1 MGLSGVGRELLR
13 RRSARCRGA
22 RCDAAPRSRIINAM
36 DDTGASSSSD
46 DGSSLDTLEFFS
58 GIGGLHCALR
68 NTRRAHR
75 ILCAYDVDDAAVKT
89 YRHNHPDTKVSSVNL
104 VSLKSA
110 DLRAA
115 CGRND
120 LWLLSPPCQPYT
132 RQGLQHN
139 ESDRRATALEHLI
152 DLLEL
157 DGSLLPGALLLE
169 NVVGFE
175 SSASRKRLCT
185 VLTSAGYGPRG
196 VGIAR
201 DDRRP
206 TSGRATSCREE
217 RRGEPAGCTAAGAQ
231 TRLLDPTPSTRARRM
246 ARRPPP
252 CGDIAAAVQEECDQ
266 LSAYLEPHNSA
277 SCHGEHA
284 VPQHVLERY
293 GAAMDLVGRH
303 SRRSMCVTKNYA
315 RYVKGTGSIV
325 CEGLPEGVSPP
336 SASDDKSLAALSPL
350 QPRYLAP
357 SEVARLHGFPDGFA
371 FPEQITL
378 KKRYELLGN
387 SLSVQ
392 VVTALLRYLL
402 SDGAV
407 SPRT

>member
-1 MGLSGVGRELLR
+1 MRDAEVLDATLMRHVAGLT
-13 RRSARCRGA
+13 
-22 RCDAAPRSRIINAM
+22 M

-157 DGSLLPGALLLE
+157 DVSLLPGALLLE

-185 VLTSAGYGPRG
+185 VLTSAGYCVREVWASPAMIG
-196 VGIAR
+196 VPNQRTRYFLLAR
-201 DDRRP
+201 
-206 TSGRATSCREE
+206 SGAESL
-217 RRGEPAGCTAAGAQ
+217 PAALPPALKRV
-231 TRLLDPTPSTRARRM
+231 RLLDPTLLDAACTPDGTPL
-246 ARRPPP
+246 PPP
-252 CGDIAAAVQEECDQ
+252 CGEVDAAVQEECDQ

-277 SCHGEHA
+277 VPSHGEHA

-407 SPRT
+407 ESTDRE